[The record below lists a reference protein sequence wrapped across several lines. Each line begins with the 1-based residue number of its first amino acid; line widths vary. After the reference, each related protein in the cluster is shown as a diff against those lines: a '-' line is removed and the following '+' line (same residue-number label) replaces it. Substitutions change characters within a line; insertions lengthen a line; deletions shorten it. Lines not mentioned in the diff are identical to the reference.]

1 MTLRRPARLILAVLI
16 LLTACSRGPAKEPG
30 NSSQGGDSAPSRGAG
45 ALVLAAPEGLE
56 LPAVEGV
63 EVLRTPEP
71 VPALMR
77 GEADAAVV
85 DGAPPPVLTSFPL
98 RVREHIIMQGWLDEP
113 MSLTLAEAE
122 SLLAQ
127 LGPPG
132 EPARGALA
140 AGRLEDLRPGWRAVP
155 VDGVAPTPQT
165 VRSGEYPLAER
176 IMVAYRPEDVERV
189 EPLRV
194 ALQAALG
201 EAGAGGRDA
210 TDGDGSTGDSTS
222 VNAAGG
228 SRPDGSEAD
237 WVSLSVVGDLMLARG
252 VARAMRENGTLY
264 PIEKVRDHL
273 ASADLAFAHL
283 ESPIGVTGR
292 PLPGKQIWFRA
303 DPEAIELLKA
313 AGLDGVTVANNHIM
327 DYDEEN
333 FLETLDLLAEA
344 EIPWTGGGRNLAEA
358 RRPLVLEA
366 RGVRIAFLGCSEFA
380 DLFFDWDYPR
390 SFAATED
397 RPGVPAIREDW
408 LAEDIRAA
416 REMADV
422 VAVALHWGVEFVN
435 YPTEEQQRLARFMV
449 DQGAD
454 LVLGYHPH
462 AIQGFELYNGGFIAY
477 SLGNF
482 IMDRQDTDLARES
495 MILDFL
501 IGPDGVKQV
510 EVHPVWIHAEQPY
523 ITEGEEATK
532 LRQKMQ
538 EISGW

>member
-1 MTLRRPARLILAVLI
+1 MHFRRPAWWPLILAVLTAV
-16 LLTACSRGPAKEPG
+16 TACSRAPAPQPG
-30 NSSQGGDSAPSRGAG
+30 DGGQGASHDGSGV
-45 ALVLAAPEGLE
+45 LVLAAPPDVP
-56 LPAVEGV
+56 LPQLDGV
-63 EVLRTPEP
+63 EVLPTAEAAA
-71 VPALMR
+71 ALAR
-77 GEADAAVV
+77 READAAIVAG
-85 DGAPPPVLTSFPL
+85 DPPPAYASFPL
-98 RVREHIIMQGWLDEP
+98 RSEEKVILQGWLDEP
-113 MSLTLAEAE
+113 LSLTLAEAQE
-122 SLLAQ
+122 LLPR
-127 LGPPG
+127 LEPPG
-132 EPARGALA
+132 EPVRGALA
-140 AGRLEDLRPGWRAVP
+140 AGRLADLRPGWRAVP
-155 VDGVAPTPQT
+155 VDGILPTPQS
-165 VRSGEYPLAER
+165 VRSGEYPLADR
-176 IMVAYRPEDVERV
+176 LFVAYRPGEDDRIA
-189 EPLRV
+189 PLRA

-201 EAGAGGRDA
+201 EGTQGQGEAGH
-210 TDGDGSTGDSTS
+210 GDWI
-222 VNAAGG
+222 
-228 SRPDGSEAD
+228 R
-237 WVSLSVVGDLMLARG
+237 LSVAGDFMLARG
-252 VARAMRENGTLY
+252 VARAIRENGTLY

-273 ASADLAFAHL
+273 SSADLAFANL

-303 DPEAIELLKA
+303 DPAAIEVLKA
-313 AGLDGVTVANNHIM
+313 AGLDGVTVANNHIL

-333 FLETLDLLAEA
+333 FLETLDILAEA
-344 EIPWTGGGRNLAEA
+344 GIPWTGGGRNLEEA

-366 RGVRIAFLGCSEFA
+366 KGVRVAFLGYSEFA

-408 LAEDIRAA
+408 LAEDIGAA

-482 IMDRQDTDLARES
+482 IMDRQDTYLARES

-523 ITEGEEATK
+523 IMQGQEAAG

>member
-1 MTLRRPARLILAVLI
+1 MPRRTPTSLLLALLI
-16 LLTACSRGPAKEPG
+16 LLSACSRSPGPGPG
-30 NSSQGGDSAPSRGAG
+30 NSAPGADHGAG
-45 ALVLAAPEGLE
+45 AAALVVAAPEDLA
-56 LPAVEGV
+56 LPALDGV
-63 EVLRTPEP
+63 DVLRTPEP
-71 VPALMR
+71 AAALTR
-77 GEADAAVV
+77 GEADAAVMRG
-85 DGAPPPVLTSFPL
+85 DPPPTLTALPL
-98 RVREHIIMQGWLDEP
+98 RTVERIIMQGWLDEP
-113 MSLTLAEAE
+113 MALTRAEAE
-122 SLLAQ
+122 ALLAE

-132 EPARGALA
+132 EPGRGALA
-140 AGRLEDLRPGWRAVP
+140 AGRLADLRPGWRAVP
-155 VDGVAPTPQT
+155 VDGVAPTPQS
-165 VRSGEYPLAER
+165 VRSGEYPLADR
-176 IMVAYRPEDVERV
+176 LVLAFRPEDAD
-189 EPLRV
+189 RV
-194 ALQAALG
+194 APLGAALRD
-201 EAGAGGRDA
+201 ALGAGG
-210 TDGDGSTGDSTS
+210 TDGGSG
-222 VNAAGG
+222 AQEWA
-228 SRPDGSEAD
+228 
-237 WVSLSVVGDLMLARG
+237 SLSVVGDMMLARG

-264 PIEKVRDHL
+264 PVEKVREHL
-273 ASADLAFAHL
+273 AAADLAFANL
-283 ESPIGVTGR
+283 ESPIGVKGR

-303 DPEAIELLKA
+303 EPEAVEVLRA
-313 AGLDGVTVANNHIM
+313 AGLDGVTVANNHIL

-344 EIPWTGGGRNLAEA
+344 GIPWAGGGRDLAEA

-366 RGVRIAFLGCSEFA
+366 RGVRIAFLGYSEFA

-416 REMADV
+416 REVADV

-435 YPTEEQQRLARFMV
+435 SPTEEQRRLARYIV

-454 LVLGYHPH
+454 LVLGSHPH
-462 AIQGFELYNGGFIAY
+462 AIQGFEIYNGGFIAY

-510 EVHPVWIHAEQPY
+510 EVHPVWIEAEQPS
-523 ITEGEEATK
+523 IMQGEEAAR